1 MKKIPFLL
9 FVTFFLFLS
18 SANAK
23 IEVVL
28 GDVPLSENENV
39 LAIPPSSL
47 NNSSEIILSRK
58 QYVVSY
64 NRKNRS
70 PNWAA
75 WKLDAGDIGHIGRT
89 NVFMPD
95 ALLENYLANKS
106 EHVVQPTDYYGSCF
120 DRGHQVPS
128 ADRDDTIENNQATF
142 IMSNMLPQTA
152 YLNRVIWEHLEAYTR
167 DLVVN
172 QGKKVYVVA
181 GPIYD
186 ENFGMIGPENNIPV
200 PSKNF
205 KIIYILEAGQ
215 SSSDINA
222 STPTISV
229 IMPNI
234 LRSGKKPIEDHQ
246 ELCNSSTHP
255 FVSSTPAIKDDW
267 KKYQTTVS
275 EIEKE
280 SGFKITKF

>member
-9 FVTFFLFLS
+9 FATIFIFLS

-28 GDVPLSENENV
+28 GEVPLSENENV
-39 LAIPPSSL
+39 LPIPPSSL
-47 NNSSEIILSRK
+47 NNSTEVILSRK

-64 NRKNRS
+64 NRKTRL
-70 PNWAA
+70 PNWTS
-75 WKLDAGDIGHIGRT
+75 WKVDVGDIGHIGRT
-89 NVFMPD
+89 NVFTPD
-95 ALLENYLANKS
+95 RLLENYLADKS
-106 EHVVQPTDYYGSCF
+106 EHVIQPTDYYGSCY

-128 ADRDDTIENNQATF
+128 ADRNDTIENNQATF
-142 IMSNMLPQTA
+142 IMSNMIPQTA
-152 YLNRVIWEHLEAYTR
+152 YLNRVIWEHLESYTR

-172 QGKKVYVVA
+172 QGKKVFVVA

-215 SSSDINA
+215 SSNDINV
-222 STPTISV
+222 STPTIAV

-234 LRSGKKPIEDHQ
+234 LRSGKKPIEDQQ
-246 ELCNSSTHP
+246 ELCSSSTHP
-255 FVSSTPAIKDDW
+255 FASSTPAIKDDW